1 MACKGVLEMT
11 RLPDWLPTM
20 VAVNPWTQDT
30 FDTLYSIF
38 TRDFKDSQPTYKGY
52 IVWFFP
58 EMDGGKE
65 VVFWHLTHRDDKETG
80 ERLPNFRRCERL
92 PWARKMLDN
101 PDKPE
106 VLAWDYKEGDR
117 SIKTYVWLKD
127 YDYLV
132 LLKKYRNGGRRL
144 VTSYYIDYP
153 HKRRMLERKYS
164 QRVS

>member
-1 MACKGVLEMT
+1 MT
-11 RLPDWLPTM
+11 KLPVWLPAT
-20 VAVNPWTQDT
+20 VSVNPWTQDT

-38 TRDFKDSQPTYKGY
+38 ARDFKNTQPIYEGY

-58 EMDGGKE
+58 EMEDGKE
-65 VVFWHLTHRDDKETG
+65 VVFWHLTHRDDKNTG
-80 ERLPNFRRCERL
+80 ERLPDLRRSERL

-106 VLAWDYKEGDR
+106 ILAWDYKEGDG

-132 LLKKYRNGGRRL
+132 LMKKYPNESRRL
-144 VTSYYIDYP
+144 ITSYYIDFP
-153 HKRRMLERKYS
+153 HKRRKLERKYTRRMS
-164 QRVS
+164 